1 MNIFDYLEELQ
12 AELFEKSYEEMEA
25 KYYELCSTTVKGNAA
40 ERIHN
45 ISLDTFQKQVKS
57 SLQEAVHIVNEQSAK
72 AIYFEYDMDNDWE
85 STFFIC
91 DGYSSLFE
99 EDDDWASDWI
109 EEIEGPSN
117 KEFAQIYQENGFD
130 ATEKAK
136 AITLFLIVRTLVAFG
151 TVAKSIKLNVPL
163 CIGFHD
169 QDPIMRIKE

>member
-1 MNIFDYLEELQ
+1 MNIFDCLDELQ
-12 AELFEKSYEEMEA
+12 AALFEKSYEEMEV
-25 KYYELCSTTVKGNAA
+25 KYYELCSTQVEGN
-40 ERIHN
+40 EVDRIYN
-45 ISLDTFQKQVKS
+45 INLDTFQTQVKS
-57 SLQEAVHIVNEQSAK
+57 SLQEAMRIVNEQSAK

-130 ATEKAK
+130 ATEKARI
-136 AITLFLIVRTLVAFG
+136 ITLFLIVRTLVAFS
-151 TVAKSIKLNVPL
+151 KSVKNIKVDVPL

>member
-1 MNIFDYLEELQ
+1 MNIFDCLDELQ
-12 AELFEKSYEEMEA
+12 AELFEKSYEEIEA
-25 KYYELCSTTVKGNAA
+25 KYYELCSTQVEGNEA

-45 ISLDTFQKQVKS
+45 INLDTFQMKVKS
-57 SLQEAVHIVNEQSAK
+57 SLQEAVCIVNEQSAK

-85 STFFIC
+85 STFFIY
-91 DGYSSLFE
+91 DGYSSLIE

-109 EEIEGPSN
+109 DEMEGPNN

-130 ATEKAK
+130 ATEKAR

-151 TVAKSIKLNVPL
+151 TVAKSMKLNVPL

>member
-1 MNIFDYLEELQ
+1 MNIFDCLDELQ

-25 KYYELCSTTVKGNAA
+25 KYYELCSTYVEGNEA

-45 ISLDTFQKQVKS
+45 INLDTFQTQVKS
-57 SLQEAVHIVNEQSAK
+57 SLQEAMRIVNEQSAK

-117 KEFAQIYQENGFD
+117 KEFAQVYKENGFET
-130 ATEKAK
+130 TEKARVI
-136 AITLFLIVRTLVAFG
+136 ALFLIVRTLIAF
-151 TVAKSIKLNVPL
+151 AKAVKNIKVDIPL

>member
-1 MNIFDYLEELQ
+1 MNIFDCLDELQ

-25 KYYELCSTTVKGNAA
+25 KYYELCSTTVKGNAT

-45 ISLDTFQKQVKS
+45 ISLDTFQKQIKS
-57 SLQEAVHIVNEQSAK
+57 SLQEAVRIVNEQSAK

-91 DGYSSLFE
+91 DEYSSLIE

-109 EEIEGPSN
+109 DEIEGPNN

-130 ATEKAK
+130 ATEKARV
-136 AITLFLIVRTLVAFG
+136 ITLFLIVRTIVAF
-151 TVAKSIKLNVPL
+151 AKAVKNIKVDVPL
-163 CIGFHD
+163 CVGFHD

>member
-1 MNIFDYLEELQ
+1 MNIFDCLDELQ
-12 AELFEKSYEEMEA
+12 AELFEKSYEEIEA
-25 KYYELCSTTVKGNAA
+25 KYYELCSTQVEGNEA

-45 ISLDTFQKQVKS
+45 INLDTFQMQVKS
-57 SLQEAVHIVNEQSAK
+57 SLQEAVCIVNEQSAK

-85 STFFIC
+85 STFFIY
-91 DGYSSLFE
+91 DGYSSLIE

-109 EEIEGPSN
+109 DEIEGPNN

-130 ATEKAK
+130 ATEKAR

-151 TVAKSIKLNVPL
+151 TVAKSMKLNVPL

>member
-1 MNIFDYLEELQ
+1 MNIFDCLDELQ

-25 KYYELCSTTVKGNAA
+25 KYYELCSTNVESNEA

-45 ISLDTFQKQVKS
+45 INLDTFQMKVKI
-57 SLQEAVHIVNEQSAK
+57 SLEEAVHIVNEQSAK
-72 AIYFEYDMDNDWE
+72 AIYFEYDMDNGWE

-91 DGYSSLFE
+91 NGYSSLIE

-109 EEIEGPSN
+109 DEIEGPSN

-130 ATEKAK
+130 ATEKARV
-136 AITLFLIVRTLVAFG
+136 ITIFLIVRTLVAF
-151 TVAKSIKLNVPL
+151 TKAVKNIKVDIPL

>member
-1 MNIFDYLEELQ
+1 MNIFDCLEELQ
-12 AELFEKSYEEMEA
+12 AELFEKSYEEIEA
-25 KYYELCSTTVKGNAA
+25 KYYELCSTNVGGNET

-45 ISLDTFQKQVKS
+45 INLDTFQTQVKS
-57 SLQEAVHIVNEQSAK
+57 SLQEAGCIVNEQSAK
-72 AIYFEYDMDNDWE
+72 AIYFEYDMDNGWE

-91 DGYSSLFE
+91 DGYSSILE

-109 EEIEGPSN
+109 DEIEGPSN

-136 AITLFLIVRTLVAFG
+136 IITLFLIVRTLVAF
-151 TVAKSIKLNVPL
+151 VKAVKNIKIDVPL

>member
-1 MNIFDYLEELQ
+1 MNIFDCLDELQ

-25 KYYELCSTTVKGNAA
+25 KYYELCSITVKGNAA

-45 ISLDTFQKQVKS
+45 ISLDTFQTQIKS
-57 SLQEAVHIVNEQSAK
+57 SLQEAVRIVNEQSAK
-72 AIYFEYDMDNDWE
+72 AIYFEYDMDSGWE

-91 DGYSSLFE
+91 DGYSSLIE

-109 EEIEGPSN
+109 DEIEGPSN

-151 TVAKSIKLNVPL
+151 TVAKSMKLNVPL

>member
-1 MNIFDYLEELQ
+1 MNIFDCLDELQ

-25 KYYELCSTTVKGNAA
+25 KYYKLCSTQVEGNEA

-45 ISLDTFQKQVKS
+45 INLDTFQMQVKV
-57 SLQEAVHIVNEQSAK
+57 SLQEAVRIVNEQSAK

-109 EEIEGPSN
+109 EEIE
-117 KEFAQIYQENGFD
+117 
-130 ATEKAK
+130 
-136 AITLFLIVRTLVAFG
+136 
-151 TVAKSIKLNVPL
+151 
-163 CIGFHD
+163 
-169 QDPIMRIKE
+169 

>member
-1 MNIFDYLEELQ
+1 MNIFDCLEELQ
-12 AELFEKSYEEMEA
+12 AELFEKSCEEMEA
-25 KYYELCSTTVKGNAA
+25 KYYELCSTNVGGNEA

-45 ISLDTFQKQVKS
+45 INLDTFQTQVKS
-57 SLQEAVHIVNEQSAK
+57 SLQEAMHIVNEQSAK

-91 DGYSSLFE
+91 DGYSSLIE

-109 EEIEGPSN
+109 DEIEGPNN
-117 KEFAQIYQENGFD
+117 KEFAQVYKENDFD

-151 TVAKSIKLNVPL
+151 TVAKSMKLNVPL

>member
-1 MNIFDYLEELQ
+1 MNIFDCLDELQ
-12 AELFEKSYEEMEA
+12 AELFEKSYEEMEV
-25 KYYELCSTTVKGNAA
+25 KYYELCSTNVESNEA

-45 ISLDTFQKQVKS
+45 INLDTFQMKVKS
-57 SLQEAVHIVNEQSAK
+57 SLEEAVHIANEQSAK

-99 EDDDWASDWI
+99 EDEDWASDWI

-117 KEFAQIYQENGFD
+117 KEFAQVYKENGFD
-130 ATEKAK
+130 TTEKARVI
-136 AITLFLIVRTLVAFG
+136 ALFLIVRTLIAF
-151 TVAKSIKLNVPL
+151 AKAVKNIKVDIPL

>member
-1 MNIFDYLEELQ
+1 MNIFDCLDELQ
-12 AELFEKSYEEMEA
+12 GELFEKSYEEMEA
-25 KYYELCSTTVKGNAA
+25 KYYELCSTNVEGNEA

-45 ISLDTFQKQVKS
+45 INLDTFQTQVKS
-57 SLQEAVHIVNEQSAK
+57 SLQEAVHIVNAQSAK
-72 AIYFEYDMDNDWE
+72 AIYFEYDMDSDWE

-109 EEIEGPSN
+109 DEIEGPSN
-117 KEFAQIYQENGFD
+117 KEFAQIYQENSFD
-130 ATEKAK
+130 ATEKERV
-136 AITLFLIVRTLVAFG
+136 ITLFLIVRTLVAF
-151 TVAKSIKLNVPL
+151 AKAVKNIKVDVPL

>member
-1 MNIFDYLEELQ
+1 MNIFDCLDELQ
-12 AELFEKSYEEMEA
+12 AELFEKSYEEIEA
-25 KYYELCSTTVKGNAA
+25 KYYELCSTQVEGNEA

-45 ISLDTFQKQVKS
+45 INLDTFQMQVKS
-57 SLQEAVHIVNEQSAK
+57 SLQEAVCIVNEQSAK

-85 STFFIC
+85 STFLIC

-117 KEFAQIYQENGFD
+117 KEFAQVYKENRFD
-130 ATEKAK
+130 ATEKARV
-136 AITLFLIVRTLVAFG
+136 ITLFLIVRTLVAFG
-151 TVAKSIKLNVPL
+151 TVAKSMKLNVPL

>member
-1 MNIFDYLEELQ
+1 MNIFDCLDELQ
-12 AELFEKSYEEMEA
+12 AELFEKSYEEIEA
-25 KYYELCSTTVKGNAA
+25 RYYELCSTQVEGNEA

-45 ISLDTFQKQVKS
+45 INLDTFQMQVKS
-57 SLQEAVHIVNEQSAK
+57 SLQEAVCIVNEQSAK

-85 STFFIC
+85 STFLIC

-117 KEFAQIYQENGFD
+117 KEFAQVYKENGFD
-130 ATEKAK
+130 ATEKARV
-136 AITLFLIVRTLVAFG
+136 ITLLLIVRTLVAF
-151 TVAKSIKLNVPL
+151 AKAVKNIKVDVPL